1 MVGLSSLIVFLSLLT
16 ITNVGTNY
24 QTSVYGDV
32 YDYIQMSDT
41 TYGQS
46 HLSDCDTNTC
56 KIGYEDMVMG
66 TVRFTRFHNPVI
78 CVSVPAYSVTD
89 IENVSLNVK
98 RISGNIPCVSAYYI
112 LDNDGMLTTE
122 DYYSKNFIG
131 FFNVVDSTFSIDITE
146 AVKNARRSY
155 ETNIYISLS
164 STGQYGGYGEL
175 YVSNDQSANSPKT
188 IIESSAAVSEN
199 NYGSFVYNQI
209 YPGDINTQ
217 SINCYGY
224 ALGLNIDASFSFF
237 SGEEYSNETYC
248 NIIKNLTKDMVKR
261 GVHPRII
268 ESYDSPIF
276 SFERRIAFRVGIK
289 NGKITDFH
297 FMKQCWNGQW
307 CDKMRTSTSTLY
319 PEGENPE
326 TIQWQ
331 TLYSSE
337 IIYFA
342 ISG

>member
-46 HLSDCDTNTC
+46 HLSNCDTSTC

-89 IENVSLNVK
+89 IENVSLNVN

-188 IIESSAAVSEN
+188 IIESSAAVSGN
-199 NYGSFVYNQI
+199 NYGSFVYNYIQ
-209 YPGDINTQ
+209 PGDTSTQ
-217 SINCYGY
+217 DINCYEY
-224 ALGLNIDASFSFF
+224 ALGINSLEPFEYYF
-237 SGEEYSNETYC
+237 GEEYSDELYYK
-248 NIIKNLTKDMVKR
+248 IIINLTKDMVKN

-268 ESYDSPIF
+268 ESHNSPIY
-276 SFERRIAFRVGIK
+276 SFERRIAFRVGTS
-289 NGKITDFH
+289 NGRIYGFH
-297 FMKQCWNGQW
+297 FMKQCWNGLW
-307 CDKMRTSTSTLY
+307 CDKFESNVSTLY
-319 PEGENPE
+319 LEGENPE
-326 TIQWQ
+326 TIEWGA
-331 TLYSSE
+331 LYSSR